1 MDRAA
6 PPCRVVATEAGKAGP
21 VTAPPFHGVAI
32 AALFPYNRLMDT
44 IVIYTDGGCFGNP
57 GPGGWAYLVLVDG
70 ETVSASG
77 GDPETT
83 NNRMEL
89 TAVIRAL
96 EAVRGAAHT
105 STPIE
110 LHTDSQYVKRGI
122 TEWISQWERNG
133 WRTAGG
139 DAVKNQELWRGL
151 KGLTEGLPLT
161 FRWVKGHK
169 GDPLNERCDAM
180 VKEAIAAVRRGR

>member
-1 MDRAA
+1 
-6 PPCRVVATEAGKAGP
+6 
-21 VTAPPFHGVAI
+21 
-32 AALFPYNRLMDT
+32 MDT